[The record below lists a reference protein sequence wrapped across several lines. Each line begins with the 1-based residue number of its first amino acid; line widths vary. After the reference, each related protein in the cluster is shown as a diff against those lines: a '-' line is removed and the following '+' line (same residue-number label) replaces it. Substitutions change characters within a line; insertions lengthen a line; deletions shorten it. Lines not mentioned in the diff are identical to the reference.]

1 MNLIYFLLG
10 IVFIEI
16 ILPILDAI
24 RERIQIA
31 INHSTGLIQLDMAKL
46 QKEVDAVSEP
56 QSNSQVVGFTIP
68 SEEDY
73 EEDD

>member
-10 IVFIEI
+10 IVFSEFI
-16 ILPILDAI
+16 IPILDAI
-24 RERIQIA
+24 RERIQIK
-31 INHSTGLIQLDMAKL
+31 INYSTGLIQLDMAKL
-46 QKEVDAVSEP
+46 QQEVDEITAP
-56 QSNSQVVGFTIP
+56 PTNSQVVGFTIP